1 MTVSVDYRLSPEFPY
16 PAGLED
22 CIRVTQYV
30 LDRHWRLGIDPNK
43 VMVAGDSAGGMLL
56 YVAIFQHFVF
66 DFVMNRLQTQWGG
79 GG

>member
-1 MTVSVDYRLSPEFPY
+1 MTESLGIVTVSVDYRLSPEFPY

-56 YVAIFQHFVF
+56 
-66 DFVMNRLQTQWGG
+66 
-79 GG
+79 

>member
-56 YVAIFQHFVF
+56 
-66 DFVMNRLQTQWGG
+66 
-79 GG
+79 